1 MDEKI
6 MSYYGVEVVAISPG
20 IFKCGI
26 EDLSAIKSHLEN
38 RLPRSIELACD
49 LGKNRYSFWL

>member
-1 MDEKI
+1 